1 MIHRL
6 AVVGVGL
13 LGGSVARAARVRGLA
28 QEIVGIGRDPG
39 RLEPALRDGV
49 LTRATA
55 DLAAGVGDADLVL
68 LAAPVAV
75 NERLLPE
82 VWAAAAPEAVITD
95 VGSTKTGIVALARR
109 LHADRPRA
117 FVGSHPM
124 AGSEQS
130 GYAAARAD
138 LFQGATVV
146 VTPTEAT
153 EPRALKAVVGFWE
166 ALGAGRV
173 VTLDAD
179 THDRLVGAA
188 SHLPHLVACALV
200 AAVERWEPAAFD
212 LAARGFRDTTRVA
225 AGDPEMWRDIFLAN
239 REAVIAGARAF
250 ARALEELAALV
261 ERGDGPALQAAL
273 ARIRERRER
282 LA

>member
-1 MIHRL
+1 VIHRL
-6 AVVGVGL
+6 AIVGVGL
-13 LGGSVARAARVRGLA
+13 LGGSAARAARARGLA
-28 QEIVGIGRDPG
+28 DEIVGIGRDPG

-49 LTRATA
+49 LTGATA
-55 DLAAGVGDADLVL
+55 DLAAGVREADLVI

-95 VGSTKTGIVALARR
+95 VGSTKAGIVAVARR
-109 LHADRPRA
+109 LHAGRPRA
-117 FVGSHPM
+117 FVGAHPM

-146 VTPTEAT
+146 VTPTETT
-153 EPRALKAVVGFWE
+153 EPRALKAVVAFWE
-166 ALGAGRV
+166 AVGAGRV
-173 VTLDAD
+173 LTLDAD
-179 THDRLVGAA
+179 THDRLVGAV

-200 AAVERWEPAAFD
+200 AAVEGWQPAAFD

-225 AGDPEMWRDIFLAN
+225 AGDPELWRDIFLAN
-239 REAVIAGARAF
+239 REAVIGGARAF
-250 ARALEELAALV
+250 SRALDELAALI
-261 ERGDGPALQAAL
+261 ERGEAAALQAAL

>member
-1 MIHRL
+1 MIGRL

-13 LGGSVARAARVRGLA
+13 LGGSTAQAARDRGVAREV
-28 QEIVGIGRDPG
+28 IGVARDPG
-39 RLEPALRDGV
+39 RLDVAVRAGV
-49 LTRATA
+49 LDAVTA
-55 DLAAGVGDADLVL
+55 DLEAGVQGADLVV
-68 LAAPVAV
+68 LAAPVAA
-75 NERLLPE
+75 NERLLPR
-82 VWAAAAPEAVITD
+82 VWAATAPAAVITD
-95 VGSTKTGIVALARR
+95 VGSTKTGIVRLAER
-109 LHADRPRA
+109 LHAERPRG
-117 FVGSHPM
+117 FVGAHPM
-124 AGSEQS
+124 AGSERS

-138 LFQGATVV
+138 LFGGATVV

-153 EPRALKAVVGFWE
+153 EPRALKTVVEFWG

-173 VTLDAD
+173 LTLDPD
-179 THDRLVGAA
+179 VHDRLVGAV

-239 REAVIAGARAF
+239 REAMVAGTRAF
-250 ARALEELAALV
+250 ARALDDLARLI
-261 ERGDGPALQAAL
+261 EQGDGPALQAAL

-282 LA
+282 LG